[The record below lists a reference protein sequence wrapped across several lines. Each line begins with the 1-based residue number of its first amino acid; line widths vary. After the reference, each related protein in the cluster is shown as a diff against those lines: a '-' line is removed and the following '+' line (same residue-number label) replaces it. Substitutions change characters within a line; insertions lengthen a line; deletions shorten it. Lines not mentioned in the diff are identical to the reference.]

1 MHVCHLVRTPL
12 KSLLCLG
19 WEYSGSRNINELQSD
34 NGKQQDMCL
43 LLYLPIQL
51 PSLQRFYRYRRRWV
65 PFRRVATSQQWLHWG
80 IRISLGGCGAVPLNI
95 QSSVFP
101 SSPREISSFK
111 FAYFLPH
118 DFNQFYVPNRSY
130 WDPRK
135 EKERRNCI
143 FCGSNEFGLVIIMLR
158 IIPSVATME
167 FVNDG
172 VNPLVGE

>member
-12 KSLLCLG
+12 KSLLCLR
-19 WEYSGSRNINELQSD
+19 WEYSGSRNINEFQSD

-111 FAYFLPH
+111 FAHFLPH

-130 WDPRK
+130 CMTGREGPK
-135 EKERRNCI
+135 KGKGEKKLYFLWVEWIRACNHNVKDNSI
-143 FCGSNEFGLVIIMLR
+143 SSN
-158 IIPSVATME
+158 
-167 FVNDG
+167 NG
-172 VNPLVGE
+172 VCQWWG